1 MEKPV
6 KQKYFVKHWVAAL
19 TVGVL
24 VCLLGIVGLNSVS
37 IEQYPNI
44 APPQV
49 IVSAYYTGADAASIM
64 KSVIMPIEQQVN
76 GVEDMMYI
84 SSTAYSNGSAQINVY
99 FKQGTDADQA
109 TVNVQNR
116 VSQAQGLLPAAVVQN
131 GITVQKS
138 VNSILQIQSL
148 ESTDDR
154 FDQKFIGNYLDINV
168 MPRISRITG
177 VGSTTLLG
185 DTYGV
190 RIWIKPDVMASY
202 GITRE
207 EIANAILEQ
216 HLVSPVGS
224 IESTVN
230 KIDIEFK
237 GQLEEMSEFE
247 QIIVRATS
255 EGEFVRLG
263 DVADVELG
271 TKSYSYRSRV
281 DGHPGVMFIVNQ
293 APGANAT
300 EVNAEIN
307 KVIKDISKSLPA
319 GLEFRQ
325 METSDDFLYAS
336 IHNVVETLIV
346 AIILVILI
354 VYLFLQDFKATLI
367 PSVSII
373 VSLVGTFA
381 FVWALGYSLN
391 LITLFALVLAIG
403 TVVDDAIVVVE
414 AVMTK
419 METGK
424 YTAAAATT
432 EALHE
437 VTAAAISTTLVFVA
451 VFIPVTFMG
460 GTQGTFFKQF
470 GFIMSGSVCLSTLS
484 ALTICPALC
493 ALMFKPKKEGEKE
506 RKNLSYYVKQA
517 YDVAFNAILSK
528 YMKGVGKFI
537 KRPAISWILLV
548 IFSIGMVWLMKT
560 AQSELV
566 PQEDQGFFF
575 VDVQTAPGT
584 YLNETE
590 SAVAKLENY
599 INTID
604 DVELMSGVSGFS
616 IMNGGAGTNYGTLMV
631 RLKNWSERE
640 FYSIAN
646 VQTQIALWAMENMPE
661 ADVTAFQMPQIPGYG
676 SGSAIEL
683 NLQNSSSDDDET
695 FINYANEFTQKLNER
710 PEVMMAI
717 ASYSANFPKYTL
729 TVDVAACMSKGV
741 SPKTVVET
749 IGTNLAGTYIG
760 NYTKYGKVYQV
771 LMEAGDEYRMEPST
785 LNNIYVQAGDEMTP
799 VSELVT
805 LTPTLGSAMERRFNL
820 FTCYGLNV
828 LPAPGYTSSHVRTAV
843 DEVMAEVFPDGYS
856 YEYGGMARE
865 EAANAGSNATVII
878 YAIAVLLIYLI
889 LAVLYNSVFIPFAV
903 LLSIP
908 FGIFGAYLAVRPL
921 EMLMGVGVNVYVQ
934 VGVIMLMGLAAKTA
948 ILITEFAVQKR
959 KEGLSIYDAA
969 VGACQDRLRP
979 ILMTVLTMII
989 GMIPL
994 IVGTGAGAVGN
1005 KSLSI
1010 AVVGGMTVAIIAILF
1025 VTPALYIVFQNI
1037 HERLT
1042 PDKPDEVEVVV
1053 E

>member
-1 MEKPV
+1 MEKPI
-6 KQKYFVKHWVAAL
+6 KQKYFVKHWVSAL
-19 TVGVL
+19 VVGVL
-24 VCLLGIVGLNSVS
+24 VCLIGIVGLNSLS

-49 IVSAYYTGADAASIM
+49 VITANYTGADVASIM
-64 KSVIMPIEQQVN
+64 KSVIMPIEEQVN

-84 SSTAYSNGSAQINVY
+84 SSSAFSNGSAEISVF
-99 FKQGTDADQA
+99 FKQGTDADKA

-116 VSQAQGLLPAAVVQN
+116 VSQAQGMLPAAVTQQGV
-131 GITVQKS
+131 TVQKS

-148 ESTDDR
+148 VSADDR
-154 FDQKFIGNYLDINV
+154 FDEKFVINYLDINV
-168 MPRISRITG
+168 IPRISRITG
-177 VGSTTLLG
+177 VGSTNLLG

-207 EIANAILEQ
+207 EIVYAIQEQ
-216 HLVSPVGS
+216 HLVAPVGS

-237 GQLEEMSEFE
+237 GQLDEMSDFE
-247 QIIVRATS
+247 NIIVRAAS
-255 EGEFVRLG
+255 GGEIVYLR
-263 DVADVELG
+263 DVADVEFG
-271 TKSYSYRSRV
+271 TKSYSFRSKV
-281 DGHPGVMFIVNQ
+281 DGHPGAMFIVKQ

-336 IHNVVETLIV
+336 IHNVVETLII

-367 PSVSII
+367 PSISII

-381 FVWALGYSLN
+381 IVWALGYSLN

-419 METGK
+419 MDTGK
-424 YTAAAATT
+424 YTAASATS

-451 VFIPVTFMG
+451 VFIPVTFIG

-493 ALMFKPKKEGEKE
+493 ALLFKPKKEGEKE
-506 RKNLSYYVKQA
+506 RKNISYYVKQA
-517 YDVAFNAILSK
+517 YDVAFNALLGK
-528 YMKGVGKFI
+528 YMKGVSKFI
-537 KRPAISWILLV
+537 KRPAVSWILIV
-548 IFSIGMVWLMKT
+548 VFSLGMVWLMKS

-575 VDVQTAPGT
+575 VDVQTSPGT

-590 SAVAKLENY
+590 AAVTKLQDY

-604 DVELMSGVSGFS
+604 DVELLSGVSGYS

-640 FYSIAN
+640 FYSVAS
-646 VQTQIALWAMENMPE
+646 VVTQISLWAMENMPE

-683 NLQNSSSDDDET
+683 NLQNSSSDDDAT
-695 FINYANEFTQKLNER
+695 FVNYANEFTQKLNER

-717 ASYSANFPKYTL
+717 ASYSANYPKFTL
-729 TVDVAACMSKGV
+729 TVDVPACKSKGV
-741 SPKTVVET
+741 SPQTVVET
-749 IGTNLAGTYIG
+749 IGTNLAGSFIG
-760 NYTKYGKVYQV
+760 TYTKYGKVYYV
-771 LMEAGDEYRMEPST
+771 IVEAGNEYRMEPST
-785 LNNIYVQAGDEMTP
+785 LNNIYVQAGESMTP

-805 LTPTLGSAMERRFNL
+805 LTPTMGTSQERRFNL
-820 FTCYGLNV
+820 FTCYNLSV
-828 LPAPGYTSSHVRTAV
+828 ITAPGYTSSHVRTAV
-843 DEVMAEVFPDGYS
+843 DEVMADVFPEGYS
-856 YEYGGMARE
+856 YEFGGMARE
-865 EAANAGSNATVII
+865 EAANAGSNTTAII
-878 YAIAVLLIYLI
+878 YAIAVLLVYLI

-1010 AVVGGMTVAIIAILF
+1010 AVVGGMLVAIIAILF
-1025 VTPALYIVFQNI
+1025 VTPALYIVFQKI

-1042 PDKPDEVEVVV
+1042 PDKDDEESLVNE
-1053 E
+1053 